1 MWASDG
7 DAAGLA
13 VGRAVGDAAGG
24 AAGLTTLC
32 ISASR
37 SAAGEVREA
46 GPASRQLALT
56 GLKLLAV
63 PATRALQNDAARSS
77 ASGQLLGTGAL
88 AAMAA
93 LLGSVVADMVLERRP
108 VLSEKLGAAVEPG
121 PSPPKLG
128 PPPSSVDWLC
138 RSALSAVW
146 PGVPAVG
153 CCSMRSNEATK
164 CLADCSALS
173 AVAALVLP
181 NASRLPGVVDSSL
194 SNLRTY
200 SAGEGSGECR
210 ARLMSRSKSRVTI
223 GSL

>member
-13 VGRAVGDAAGG
+13 MGRAVGDAARGP
-24 AAGLTTLC
+24 AGRTTLC

-63 PATRALQNDAARSS
+63 PATRALRNDAAGSS
-77 ASGQLLGTGAL
+77 ASCQLLGTGAL

-93 LLGSVVADMVLERRP
+93 LLGSVVADMMLERGP
-108 VLSEKLGAAVEPG
+108 VLSEKLGAAVKTG

-128 PPPSSVDWLC
+128 PQPSSVDCLC

-153 CCSMRSNEATK
+153 CCSMRSNEAT
-164 CLADCSALS
+164 
-173 AVAALVLP
+173 
-181 NASRLPGVVDSSL
+181 N
-194 SNLRTY
+194 
-200 SAGEGSGECR
+200 CR
-210 ARLMSRSKSRVTI
+210 AFDQK
-223 GSL
+223 GKQ